1 MIFRDDHIKQMPWLP
16 SSTILVVSAGSRAYG
31 LNRPDSDYDLRGLM
45 IPPKDYYLGFLKSM
59 EQAEMKVDGGEGTLY
74 AVPRFFQL
82 AADCNPNIIEILWS
96 EVFFS
101 NDDFMDL
108 LFRYREA
115 FLSKKARYTFSGY
128 AMAQLKR
135 IHTHRK
141 WLLDPPKK
149 KPERE
154 DFQLPKT
161 SLLSR
166 DILGAIEALTKKQTV
181 GEQVRAGIVA
191 SAVTASGRQTEEMPV
206 DQLAVDASFP
216 AHVMNIYQRERAY
229 HNAMQQ
235 WQQYETWKGNRNQAR
250 AAMEARFGYDTKHA
264 MHLVRLMRMC
274 GEILE
279 GKGVIVR
286 RPDADE
292 LMAVRDGQWSY
303 DQLMEFAATQD
314 ELMGK
319 LYETSTLPREPDRPY
334 LHQLCCTIMEQYY
347 NARG

>member
-59 EQAEMKVDGGEGTLY
+59 EQADMKVDGGEGTLY

-101 NDDFMDL
+101 SKWSDHLSF
-108 LFRYREA
+108 YREK

-141 WLLDPPKK
+141 WLLDPPKG

-154 DFQLPKT
+154 EFGLPKT
-161 SLLSR
+161 ALLSK
-166 DILGAIEALTKKQTV
+166 DIMGAIQKLATGDEKA
-181 GEQVRAGIVA
+181 EVA
-191 SAVTASGRQTEEMPV
+191 I
-206 DQLAVDASFP
+206 DASFP
-216 AHVMNIYQRERAY
+216 SHVMDIYQKERAY

-303 DQLMEFAATQD
+303 DQLMEFATTQD

-334 LHQLCCTIMEQYY
+334 LHQLCCSIMERYY
-347 NARG
+347 KEKQ